1 MARLHRA
8 NPESGIDHG
17 LARRFLHEMSLI
29 PRFEEKAAEMC
40 DSEGTRCATPRAR
53 STGPVRR
60 WNAKSTVIPSHGLP
74 TVVCTKVC

>member
-29 PRFEEKAAEMC
+29 PRFEEKAGAVYRTREEVEREKHRDPVTRFADHC
-40 DSEGTRCATPRAR
+40 LHEGLLTAH
-53 STGPVRR
+53 
-60 WNAKSTVIPSHGLP
+60 KIED
-74 TVVCTKVC
+74 